1 MAGLPPVNIQFV
13 AGGVSN
19 VMSAIKTLE
28 QAFTQLESKI
38 TQLAKKGADD
48 RVNAFQKEF
57 ASKKSIAEKFASE
70 YNAILEKEVNHVRS
84 AAQKKEEIERHHTQ
98 VLRNEAHKRGQIFQS
113 ALQSMGVQGVSAQ
126 SHIAGQMVP
135 VGVGG
140 GFIGSAALLSG
151 GAAFFG
157 GSGFY
162 NAAGQQTNL
171 DYMLPEG
178 KANDARKLRNVAL
191 SSAGEMF
198 LKAPGARQQF
208 LSDRSDRWGGLVSGI
223 KERIDNLHDFKM
235 PSASRISDLVGWKI
249 EDIGFATAGAMK
261 KAPKAIGSFIG
272 EHAGELGKAGLV
284 AGSMALIAGSL
295 MLFKKGL
302 DLVTGSLSKAASE
315 MVSGVTTIGGGFSI
329 GSSLV
334 KAASLETS
342 AAQIV
347 ANALP
352 EPGVG
357 APSRG
362 EVLSWAKGSAR
373 GGEHTAEQF
382 LGGLRAYQGLTGR
395 TSQFMKMAPFIG
407 KLASVSGA
415 PFEQLAMGAAQAGLQ
430 FQNFSAEQIQDIMLK
445 QWQAGREGAI
455 EIKDAQTMARVT
467 AGARMLS
474 GGPTVANYMK
484 QIGMVQIARRSV
496 SSPEEATTAY
506 ERFQQFAA
514 THSGEIEA
522 LGGQK
527 VLNKQSQ
534 FTNMSQTVADAIKI
548 LMTKGYGTAEKLF
561 GREGIRMVQAA
572 AGVTGGTYDK
582 DAVAMIDT
590 IVNTKASLNDLDI
603 AFKEVTTTT
612 AYELKQAFN
621 ELTEEVGSSLLIV
634 LKESGPQVKGLL
646 KDLVK
651 SVPNLMAEFLALSTV
666 LPIVGDAFI
675 ALGPLVIELSK
686 LLLSA
691 VGWMTDMSP
700 EQRATKG
707 AEFEGLLIRLE
718 NMRKGPEEKQG
729 QRAQDVGALMSV
741 LNSPELKGTRGRYF
755 YGVDEES
762 FKKTLLSGTS
772 EERASAI
779 SKILTRSEQ
788 TGGAL
793 KGSQL
798 EGDLKRILSLE
809 TGNAAL
815 TEAAYMLMGAAE
827 KLALLQ
833 TAGHTP
839 LPSTG
844 PNSFLNWG
852 PANR

>member
-19 VMSAIKTLE
+19 VLSAIKTLE
-28 QAFTQLESKI
+28 QAFTQLENKI
-38 TQLAKKGADD
+38 TQLAKRSAED

-57 ASKKSIAEKFASE
+57 ASKKSIAERFSTE
-70 YNAILEKEVNHVRS
+70 YKAILEKEVTATKA
-84 AAQKKEEIERHHTQ
+84 AAQKKEEIERQHTQ
-98 VLRNEAHKRGQIFQS
+98 VLRNEAHKRGQIFS
-113 ALQSMGVQGVSAQ
+113 AALQSMGVQGVTAQ
-126 SHIAGQMVP
+126 SKIAGQMVP
-135 VGVGG
+135 IGAGSAVMIGSAA
-140 GFIGSAALLSG
+140 IGSAALLSG

-157 GSGFY
+157 GRDY
-162 NAAGQQTNL
+162 NKHPLTDEEIGIYNPNEHAPFWRRGRIAALESKGR
-171 DYMLPEG
+171 MSRAEG
-178 KANDARKLRNVAL
+178 NELVRLRQPILGGRPLFGWNQYSPKSAMPDGEDTEKSLGGINVL
-191 SSAGEMF
+191 SSSLAAVTASLYVFKQG
-198 LKAPGARQQF
+198 L
-208 LSDRSDRWGGLVSGI
+208 DIVVGGL
-223 KERIDNLHDFKM
+223 KQ
-235 PSASRISDLVGWKI
+235 A
-249 EDIGFATAGAMK
+249 AT
-261 KAPKAIGSFIG
+261 
-272 EHAGELGKAGLV
+272 
-284 AGSMALIAGSL
+284 
-295 MLFKKGL
+295 
-302 DLVTGSLSKAASE
+302 E

-329 GSSLV
+329 SGSLV
-334 KAASLETS
+334 RAASLETS
-342 AAQIV
+342 ASQIV

-352 EPGVG
+352 EPGIG
-357 APSRG
+357 SPSRG
-362 EVLSWAKGSAR
+362 ELINWARKNAQ

-382 LGGLRAYQGLTGR
+382 MGGLRAYQGLTGR

-430 FQNFSAEQIQDIMLK
+430 FQNFSPAQIQDIMLK

-514 THSGEIEA
+514 THAGEIEA

-572 AGVTGGTYDK
+572 SAVTGGTYDK
-582 DAVAMIDT
+582 AAVEMIDA
-590 IVNTKASLNDLDI
+590 IVNTKASLIDLDN
-603 AFKEVTTTT
+603 AFKEVQSTS

-621 ELTEEVGSSLLIV
+621 ALSEEVGASLLIV
-634 LKESGPQVKGLL
+634 LKESGPQIKGLL
-646 KDLVK
+646 KDLMK
-651 SVPNLMAEFLALSTV
+651 SIPNLMIEFLALSQV
-666 LPIVGDAFI
+666 LPIVGDAFV
-675 ALGPLVIELSK
+675 ALGPLIIELSK

-691 VGWMTDMSP
+691 VGWMTDMTP
-700 EQRATKG
+700 EQRATKA

-718 NMRKGPEEKQG
+718 KRRLSPEQQQG
-729 QRAQDVGALMSV
+729 QRAQDVGAIMSV

-762 FKKTLLSGTS
+762 FRKTLLSGTS

-779 SKILTRSEQ
+779 SKILTRSEKVG
-788 TGGAL
+788 GGAL
-793 KGSQL
+793 KGTQL

-815 TEAAYMLMGAAE
+815 IEAAYMLMGAAE

-833 TAGHTP
+833 TAEHTP

-844 PNSFLNWG
+844 PKAFLNWG
-852 PANR
+852 PSNR